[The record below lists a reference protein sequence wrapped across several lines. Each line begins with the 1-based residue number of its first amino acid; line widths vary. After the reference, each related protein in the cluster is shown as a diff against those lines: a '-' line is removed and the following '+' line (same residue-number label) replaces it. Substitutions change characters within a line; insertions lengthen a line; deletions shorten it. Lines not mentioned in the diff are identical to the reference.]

1 MDCKKANRTSFKAKP
16 TIIYYDLDY
25 DDSKNQS
32 SGSGSIKKI
41 FSRALIAFSILLLI
55 ISVAFAINAFMF
67 RLTSYNRLKGM
78 YNIEFFYNYL
88 KIINNKLL
96 NI

>member
-16 TIIYYDLDY
+16 TIIYYDLEY
-25 DDSKNQS
+25 DDSKSQS
-32 SGSGSIKKI
+32 SGCIKKI

-67 RLTSYNRLKGM
+67 RLTSYNRIKGM
-78 YNIEFFYNYL
+78 YIIKLFYNYL